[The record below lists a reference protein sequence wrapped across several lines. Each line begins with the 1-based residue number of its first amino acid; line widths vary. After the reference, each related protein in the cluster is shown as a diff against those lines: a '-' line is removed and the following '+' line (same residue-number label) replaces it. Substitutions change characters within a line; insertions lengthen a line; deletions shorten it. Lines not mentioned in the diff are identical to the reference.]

1 MLRLII
7 VDVITYIKDMLLHN
21 VDADIVLW
29 RWNIHLFRG
38 LNRTPPQI
46 HEDSGMITLK
56 QLALGIAA
64 SYLGLARDFAS
75 MVAGNHQAPTVG

>member
-1 MLRLII
+1 
-7 VDVITYIKDMLLHN
+7 
-21 VDADIVLW
+21 
-29 RWNIHLFRG
+29 
-38 LNRTPPQI
+38 
-46 HEDSGMITLK
+46 MITLK